1 MSRERQRLRVSPNSK
16 EPLAFRAGPLRES
29 FCTPPTLQLP
39 ESPGSRS
46 ARVRNDASERLKR
59 EKQRLSLGSTPV
71 KAEPMELTNDEKENR
86 SSMSECSGLTAPKLS
101 GGSRWSS
108 ASRLSHLLEGGS
120 FARADGSWVAALNNR
135 CWEEEEEDKPLDAAS
150 VAPLLVDKMV
160 WVPVGAA
167 RAAAKV
173 RCVLEVAGG
182 ALLGVELVTAH
193 ELGGDGTRL
202 GKRLFDCAP
211 QRSVFAAPEDVSLL
225 TFEELVALPPPCP
238 PPPRESQSAAGAG
251 VPPPDAAARSSSSG
265 SSEDPSPL
273 LPSKPVP
280 DWARV
285 DDLADAVRLQAAAP
299 PPEDL
304 LKRALLPS
312 GYRETGDW
320 SRDGGA
326 DLNGRKGGDVSTA
339 AAELAE
345 AARALLH

>member
-71 KAEPMELTNDEKENR
+71 KAEPMELSSRASLAAPPAPAPMELSSRASLAARGASENDEKENR

-135 CWEEEEEDKPLDAAS
+135 CWEEEEEEKPLDAAS

-182 ALLGVELVTAH
+182 ALLGVELSLDESRMQPEHVRYSP
-193 ELGGDGTRL
+193 G
-202 GKRLFDCAP
+202 RLFK
-211 QRSVFAAPEDVSLL
+211 DVL
-225 TFEELVALPPPCP
+225 ERVCKA
-238 PPPRESQSAAGAG
+238 RAES
-251 VPPPDAAARSSSSG
+251 D
-265 SSEDPSPL
+265 
-273 LPSKPVP
+273 
-280 DWARV
+280 
-285 DDLADAVRLQAAAP
+285 
-299 PPEDL
+299 
-304 LKRALLPS
+304 
-312 GYRETGDW
+312 
-320 SRDGGA
+320 
-326 DLNGRKGGDVSTA
+326 
-339 AAELAE
+339 AELA
-345 AARALLH
+345 AAGPPLRKRPKC